1 MQLGIKRM
9 SRETTLLLFC
19 LLLLCLSAC
28 AGPRT
33 VAAGAAQLTG
43 GNAERGQQAIRTYGC
58 DSCHTIPGI
67 PTADATVGPPL
78 DDWAER
84 HFIAGTLANTA
95 DNLILWIRFPQ
106 RVEPGT
112 AMPDLGVSEQEA
124 RDISAYLFTL
134 RR

>member
-1 MQLGIKRM
+1 MN
-9 SRETTLLLFC
+9 REAPLLLFS
-19 LLLLCLSAC
+19 LLLLSLSAC
-28 AGPRT
+28 ASPRT

-43 GNAERGQQAIRTYGC
+43 GDAERGQQAIRAYGC

-67 PTADATVGPPL
+67 PTANSTAGPPL
-78 DDWAER
+78 NDWAER
-84 HFIAGTLANTA
+84 HFIAGSLANTA

-106 RVEPGT
+106 SVEPGT

>member
-1 MQLGIKRM
+1 M
-9 SRETTLLLFC
+9 SRESSLLMCMFA
-19 LLLLCLSAC
+19 LLCLTAC
-28 AGPRT
+28 TGPRT
-33 VAAGAAQLTG
+33 VEAGAAQLTG
-43 GNAERGQQAIRTYGC
+43 GDAERGQQAIRAYGC

-67 PTADATVGPPL
+67 PTANSTVGPPL

-84 HFIAGTLANTA
+84 HFIAGSLANTA

-106 RVEPGT
+106 RVEPGN
-112 AMPDLGVSEQEA
+112 AMPDLGVSEQDA